1 MEHPD
6 KIIKEVQVRLSGAIG
21 HSGSIKAFVDHMND
35 PRRYFPM
42 QHEWKHISYPT
53 VRKLY
58 IWTSIDCKE
67 SFSIDTLYRLYL
79 MAEDYWEDEP

>member
-6 KIIKEVQVRLSGAIG
+6 KIIKEVQDRLSRAVDRC
-21 HSGSIKAFVDHMND
+21 GSIKAFVDHMND

-58 IWTSIDCKE
+58 IWTSADKE
-67 SFSIDTLYRLYL
+67 SFSIHTLYRLSL
-79 MAEDYWEDEP
+79 MVDDYWD